1 MSNRTN
7 DEKLRILQE
16 RLSQIKKKHETPVP
30 SRFQREEVIEITTP
44 EKKEPIN
51 EREPLNLSWVKK
63 VVIVG
68 SVAFGIYYGYTNI
81 DFNSLV
87 PDLSSEEVVE
97 EQTPFELEYK
107 LNLTGNQLAIIGSFE
122 DESSARAMVND
133 LVVKGFKC
141 DYFFLPKQSNSTDEI
156 YNVFIGPY
164 ENEEETN
171 QWTKNLE
178 TEFTIINL

>member
-87 PDLSSEEVVE
+87 PDLSSES
-97 EQTPFELEYK
+97 K
-107 LNLTGNQLAIIGSFE
+107 NQ
-122 DESSARAMVND
+122 
-133 LVVKGFKC
+133 
-141 DYFFLPKQSNSTDEI
+141 Y
-156 YNVFIGPY
+156 
-164 ENEEETN
+164 
-171 QWTKNLE
+171 
-178 TEFTIINL
+178 